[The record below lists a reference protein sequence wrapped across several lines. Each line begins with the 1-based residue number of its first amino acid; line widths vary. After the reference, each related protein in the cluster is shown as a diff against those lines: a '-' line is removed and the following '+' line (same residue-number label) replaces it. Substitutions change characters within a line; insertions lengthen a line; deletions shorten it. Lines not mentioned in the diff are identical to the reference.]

1 MAIAE
6 DAEMLT
12 LTSKSQNGQP
22 IPNMLFA
29 TVHYLLLQSPHLCGD
44 FLLSRYDG
52 ILQNLKRLTTP
63 HFLAFCRG
71 HRNEITALLKTRCV
85 QTNVIKRCSYL
96 FPSFC
101 CIYNHAEKHPS
112 RGFGIYLGLK
122 TPRYR
127 NKNIAP

>member
-29 TVHYLLLQSPHLCGD
+29 IVHYLLLQSPHLCGD
-44 FLLSRYDG
+44 FPLSRYDG

-63 HFLAFCRG
+63 TSWPFVGGTGMRLPLFS
-71 HRNEITALLKTRCV
+71 
-85 QTNVIKRCSYL
+85 KRDV
-96 FPSFC
+96 FKPM
-101 CIYNHAEKHPS
+101 
-112 RGFGIYLGLK
+112 
-122 TPRYR
+122 
-127 NKNIAP
+127 